1 MPPSPNRQY
10 LLIMEEKEE
19 EKQEGKKEAEEEK
32 GGAEGG
38 RCWRDILTAECPGQ
52 SLQLSVLPAS
62 VLF

>member
-10 LLIMEEKEE
+10 LVIMEEKEKE
-19 EKQEGKKEAEEEK
+19 EEEEK
-32 GGAEGG
+32 EEEGRAEGG
-38 RCWRDILTAECPGQ
+38 AVGCWRDILTAECPGQ